1 MTTFNDFLSD
11 KYVYNI
17 QNVWVKY
24 SDWLD
29 KLWRDQLA
37 DYLTQYIAEISSS
50 TMSMSKVA
58 ECLIDN
64 Q

>member
-1 MTTFNDFLSD
+1 MTNLRDFLHERMPPRLD
-11 KYVYNI
+11 RDA
-17 QNVWVKY
+17 WVD
-24 SDWLD
+24 S
-29 KLWRDQLA
+29 LWRDQLA

-58 ECLIDN
+58 ECLLDN

>member
-1 MTTFNDFLSD
+1 MTTFRDFLYD
-11 KYVYNI
+11 RAPEKTTRDEWI
-17 QNVWVKY
+17 
-24 SDWLD
+24 DI
-29 KLWRDQLA
+29 LWRDQLA

-58 ECLIDN
+58 ECLLDN